1 MISPLPG
8 KILEA
13 YNEGDNRIGLVEFGG
28 KRRAIYLNL
37 VPEARVGDYVRFRA
51 GFATELVELD
61 ENKPGHAQH
70 IESASEPRDPDSRTN
85 QAYRFLSELDSQQL
99 RKLLP
104 FAEDK
109 QFAAGETIFHSGDR
123 SLFLHLI
130 VSGDVVLEEVTGGNP
145 VHVQTLHAGDG
156 MGWSALTPGA
166 QTHFQARAL
175 SRVSTVAFSGEQL
188 RTACDQDPALGYAL
202 TKRLL
207 QLVTERLDAVRMK
220 LAVSDRAFHG

>member
-8 KILEA
+8 KILES
-13 YNEGDNRIGLVEFGG
+13 YNEGNNRIGLVQFGG

-37 VPEARVGDYVRFRA
+37 VPEAQVGDYVRFRA
-51 GFATELVELD
+51 GFATERVNAE
-61 ENKPGHAQH
+61 
-70 IESASEPRDPDSRTN
+70 ESSSHEQAGKSSCEDKGPDPRTN

-104 FAEDK
+104 IAQDK
-109 QFAAGETIFHSGDR
+109 QFASGEIIFHSGDR

-130 VSGDVVLEEVTGGNP
+130 VSGDVALEDVADGQP
-145 VHVQTLHAGDG
+145 VHIQTLHAGDG

-166 QTHFQARAL
+166 KTHFQTRAL
-175 SRVSTVAFSGEQL
+175 SSVSTVAFAGDQL
-188 RTACDQDPALGYAL
+188 RAACESDPALGYAL

-207 QLVTERLDAVRMK
+207 ELLTERLDAVRMK
-220 LAVSDRAFHG
+220 LTTRYQGSHG